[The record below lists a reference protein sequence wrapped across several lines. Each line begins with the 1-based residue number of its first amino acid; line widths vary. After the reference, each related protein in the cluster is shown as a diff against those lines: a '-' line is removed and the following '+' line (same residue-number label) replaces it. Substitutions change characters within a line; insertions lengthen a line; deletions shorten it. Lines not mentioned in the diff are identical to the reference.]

1 MTKKLLGKCFS
12 DTRGNLNISIIFLAM
27 TQVSSVTQAAPKIA
41 TVTPFETKTTS
52 RVAAIEPAGDFDEDP
67 FKNYRYE
74 DPFLISDPF
83 QDEPTA
89 PAPAVTKGSF
99 E

>member
-1 MTKKLLGKCFS
+1 
-12 DTRGNLNISIIFLAM
+12 M
-27 TQVSSVTQAAPKIA
+27 TQEASKIPAA
-41 TVTPFETKTTS
+41 TVTSFEPPTQS
-52 RVAAIEPAGDFDEDP
+52 HVAVAVAAEPAGDFNEDP

-83 QDEPTA
+83 QDEPTSS

-99 E
+99 QRFFLWIFLLNQI